1 MLARIL
7 QQQQQSLRNLKTQ
20 IIPHRQ
26 MSSKFI
32 FHFIFPARSTMSH
45 VPYVP
50 LPLTVRSA
58 DFHTRGSH
66 GLTRIPATTKN
77 IYAHVIRSICTH
89 TSLCDICICVVC
101 HNQCVCIAYLYAI
114 RVFVFIAKK
123 THTKKKI
130 LRIDNNN

>member
-58 DFHTRGSH
+58 DFHTRVTHTVSH
-66 GLTRIPATTKN
+66 AFRRLRRISTRMSFAPYVHTHHCV
-77 IYAHVIRSICTH
+77 IYAYVLCVTINAYALHICTRY
-89 TSLCDICICVVC
+89 
-101 HNQCVCIAYLYAI
+101 AYLYLSPK
-114 RVFVFIAKK
+114 R
-123 THTKKKI
+123 HTEK
-130 LRIDNNN
+130 NTPN